1 MTLTI
6 IEIAFFVA
14 FIAAI
19 LYFKILSRP
28 QLGEREIGPYTIVYL
43 RSIGSTWSTIGKI
56 KELRKYLG
64 SKDIK
69 SRLYI
74 CIYLSD
80 PTKMDTNT
88 IPGIVGAVIDDANLP
103 VVEEPYAITTV
114 APRYAATAANAN
126 RLIALNKNAL
136 YPLLRAYMNTNGYTN
151 AEEEYIELYHMDEGN
166 GFGNG
171 FYTEVCTKIRKQT
184 DEELKETEAYE
195 NRGID
200 AASTL
205 FGGQGRFGKG

>member
-6 IEIAFFVA
+6 IEIVFFVS

-19 LYFKILSRP
+19 LYFKILSHP
-28 QLGEREIGPYTIVYL
+28 QLGEKEIGPYTIVYV
-43 RSIGSTWSTIGKI
+43 RNIGSTWSTIGKI
-56 KELRKYLG
+56 KELKKYLG
-64 SKDIK
+64 SKGIK

-74 CIYLSD
+74 SIYLTD
-80 PTKMDTNT
+80 PTIIDTNT
-88 IPGIVGAVIDDANLP
+88 IPGLVGAVIDDADLP
-103 VVEEPYAITTV
+103 LVEEPYAITTV
-114 APRYAATAANAN
+114 APRYVATAANAN

-151 AEEEYIELYHMDEGN
+151 AEEEYIELYHLDERN

-184 DEELKETEAYE
+184 EEELKETEAYE

-200 AASTL
+200 AASKL
-205 FGGQGRFGKG
+205 FGGNGRFGKG